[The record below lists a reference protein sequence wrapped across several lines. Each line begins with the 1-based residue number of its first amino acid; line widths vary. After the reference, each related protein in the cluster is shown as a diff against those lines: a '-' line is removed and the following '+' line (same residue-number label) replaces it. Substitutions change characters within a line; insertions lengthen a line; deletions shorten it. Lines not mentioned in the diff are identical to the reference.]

1 MGWVADYLVF
11 FRQYVIIMLNVVKHA
26 LEEAI
31 MDVVLRKYGNSTV
44 AVMPPSILK
53 ALHLSAGQ
61 AMQLDT
67 TADGSIVLSK
77 KSKPAQYTLEELLA
91 QCDLSAPLPKDIA
104 EWDNI
109 PPVGNEVW

>member
-1 MGWVADYLVF
+1 
-11 FRQYVIIMLNVVKHA
+11 
-26 LEEAI
+26 

-61 AMQLDT
+61 SMQLDT

-91 QCDLSAPLPKDIA
+91 QCDLSAHLPKDMA
-104 EWDNI
+104 EWDSM